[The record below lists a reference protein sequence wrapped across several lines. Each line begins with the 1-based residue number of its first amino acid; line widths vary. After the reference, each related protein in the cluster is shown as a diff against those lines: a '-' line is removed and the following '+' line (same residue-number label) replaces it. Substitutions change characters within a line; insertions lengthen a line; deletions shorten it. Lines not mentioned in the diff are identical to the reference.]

1 MLDLTQLRTPIV
13 LAPMAGGF
21 NTPALAAAVAEG
33 GGVGSFGFAY
43 STPETIEQCLAE
55 TKQLSAGPLNANFFV
70 FSGVSEPGADQYQ
83 HAQAAVRAFSAVGP
97 FDVKWPT
104 PPFFPDLAT
113 QLEPVWQQRP
123 EVLTFH
129 FGIPDDAIIQRA
141 HELDICVG
149 VTATCISEALAI
161 QAAGAD
167 FIVAQGWE
175 AGGHRGCFDPN
186 KPDDALDTGALTALL
201 AEKVSLSIV
210 AAGGLMMAADIAR
223 VIDKGACAA
232 QLGTAFLACPEAGS
246 SSTHRR
252 FLLEESG
259 RETTFTW
266 AFSGRPARGIR
277 NAFMQAMEGQP
288 LLPFPLQNTL
298 TGGLRGWAGASGNF
312 EYQSVWAGTGV
323 PALQELPAT
332 QLMDQLVSGL
342 KKEISLQR

>member
-1 MLDLTQLRTPIV
+1 MLDLTQLQTPIV

-43 STPETIEQCLAE
+43 STPEAIERCLAD

-70 FSGVSEPGADQYQ
+70 FSDVNEPGADQYQ
-83 HAQAAVRAFSAVGP
+83 HAQAAVRAFSAAGP

-104 PPFFPDLAT
+104 PPFFPDLAA

-123 EVLTFH
+123 EMLTFH
-129 FGIPDDAIIQRA
+129 LGIPDDAIIQRA

-149 VTATCISEALAI
+149 VTATNAPEALEI
-161 QAAGAD
+161 EAAGAD
-167 FIVAQGWE
+167 FVVAQGWE

-186 KPDDALDTGALTALL
+186 KPDEALDTRALTTLL
-201 AEKVSLSIV
+201 AEKVLLPIV
-210 AAGGLMMAADIAR
+210 AAGGLMTAVDVQQI
-223 VIDKGACAA
+223 IEKGACAA
-232 QLGTAFLACPEAGS
+232 QLGTAFLACPEAGTS
-246 SSTHRR
+246 PTHRR
-252 FLLEESG
+252 FLLAESG

-266 AFSGRPARGIR
+266 AFSCRPARGIR

-288 LLPFPLQNTL
+288 ILPFPLQNTL
-298 TGGLRGWAGASGNF
+298 TGDLRRWAGASGNY

-323 PALQELPAT
+323 SALQELPAT
-332 QLMDQLVSGL
+332 QLMSQLADGL
-342 KKEISLQR
+342 AGPF

>member
-43 STPETIEQCLAE
+43 SAPESIEQCLAD
-55 TKQLSAGPLNANFFV
+55 TKKLTAGPLNANFFV
-70 FSGVSEPGADQYQ
+70 FSDVNEPAADQYQ
-83 HAQAAVRAFSAVGP
+83 QAEAAIRALSVVGP
-97 FDVKWPT
+97 FDVQWPT
-104 PPFFPDLAT
+104 PRFFPDLAA
-113 QLEPVWQQRP
+113 QLEPVWQHRP

-129 FGIPDDAIIQRA
+129 FGIPNDAIIQRA

-149 VTATCISEALAI
+149 VTATCMSEALAI
-161 QAAGAD
+161 GAAGAD
-167 FIVAQGWE
+167 FVVAQGWE

-186 KPDDALDTGALTALL
+186 KPDDALDTRALTALL
-201 AEKVSLSIV
+201 TKKVSLPIV
-210 AAGGLMMAADIAR
+210 AAGGLMNSADVKR
-223 VIDKGACAA
+223 VIEQGACAA
-232 QLGTAFLACPEAGS
+232 QLGTAFLACPESGTS
-246 SSTHRR
+246 PTHRR
-252 FLLEESG
+252 YLLEESG

-277 NAFMQAMEGQP
+277 NAFMQAMEGQS

-298 TGGLRGWAGASGNF
+298 TGGLRRWAEASGNY

-323 PALQELPAT
+323 SELQELSAGQLMT
-332 QLMDQLVSGL
+332 QLAAGL
-342 KKEISLQR
+342 TAAS